1 MAERFAGKVALV
13 TGATSGI
20 GAAIARR
27 LAAEGARV
35 AFCGFAEAPERH
47 VAALGGPD
55 RARHFPADLRRP
67 ADCRALV
74 DATLGVFGR
83 LDVLVNNAASVAR
96 GTLETTTV
104 DDFDA
109 LIALNLRAPFLLAQR
124 ALPAFKAQFAREGT
138 GGAIINIGSVNAYI
152 GEPKLLVY
160 SASKGGLMTLSRNLA
175 RALAP
180 WRVRVHVLNLGWVRT
195 EGEEVVQRQEG
206 APADWAERA
215 GASLPL
221 GRLLA
226 PEEIAAAVAFYA
238 SDEAAAFSGA
248 AVDLDQGPV

>member
-1 MAERFAGKVALV
+1 
-13 TGATSGI
+13 
-20 GAAIARR
+20 
-27 LAAEGARV
+27 
-35 AFCGFAEAPERH
+35 
-47 VAALGGPD
+47 
-55 RARHFPADLRRP
+55 
-67 ADCRALV
+67 
-74 DATLGVFGR
+74 
-83 LDVLVNNAASVAR
+83 
-96 GTLETTTV
+96 
-104 DDFDA
+104 
-109 LIALNLRAPFLLAQR
+109 
-124 ALPAFKAQFAREGT
+124 
-138 GGAIINIGSVNAYI
+138 VNAYI

-180 WRVRVHVLNLGWVRT
+180 WRVWVHVLNLSWVRT
-195 EGEEVVQRQEG
+195 EGEEVVQRREG

-226 PEEIAAAVAFYA
+226 PEEIAAAVAFYV